1 MGRAIKVQKSCTN
14 HMVWFYLKNHLV
26 LAACFISQDKGQEPS
41 QQKIT
46 NWDPGFYQLMLQR
59 FIGEMPGTFQLCA
72 LLNVEYP
79 TILFEDLIHYLLN
92 VGLVCRWMHGVF
104 GQFGH
109 WDFESSKSLY
119 NLTHSNNHEWAIT
132 GRPHLKVRLHQL
144 PMHWMQLA

>member
-92 VGLVCRWMHGVF
+92 VGLVCRWMHGVLANLVIGTLKAPKVF
-104 GQFGH
+104 IIWLIQTIMNGLSLEDRT
-109 WDFESSKSLY
+109 WKSDY
-119 NLTHSNNHEWAIT
+119 TNCQCS
-132 GRPHLKVRLHQL
+132 
-144 PMHWMQLA
+144 